1 MSQLQQRH
9 QRAANDPCAA
19 ISSKEQR
26 LQIDVDIAQLE
37 ALLRDRQLTA
47 DHIRPCNPQSAAA
60 LRHMLLGCLQRHSRH
75 PY

>member
-1 MSQLQQRH
+1 MSQQRQRH

-19 ISSKEQR
+19 VDVNEQR
-26 LQIDVDIAQLE
+26 LQIDVDIALLE

-47 DHIRPCNPQSAAA
+47 DRIRPCNPHSAAA
-60 LRHMLLGCLQRHSRH
+60 LRHALLGCLQLHSRR